1 MKQITNH
8 TANAV
13 AKIHGTTISV
23 FLIAN
28 MFVGSFLNGEL
39 FPQLLST
46 ISPTWLTL
54 IGAIIDATLYTG
66 IFYLVRFIF
75 DFILVKKNK
84 KLDIAGRW
92 YHVHVPR
99 SLGELDYSAIRL
111 SAGYTDISRNL
122 YDFTFDG
129 HNKHFKYI
137 NGEVISINDY
147 STHWFTKAMKFAD
160 LNEFDLIEIYEADSK
175 GKSIKQLDR
184 CPCCKTDFATP
195 VQISDSEN
203 FRYGIHT
210 FKFIDN
216 GNDGKCDKIEA
227 EFTDCWPSL
236 KNGDLHFF
244 RTEKERDE
252 FIKEYFIT
260 AEIRKAEAQAAAL
273 QSQNTP
279 VSSAS

>member
-1 MKQITNH
+1 MKQINNH
-8 TANAV
+8 TANAMG
-13 AKIHGTTISV
+13 KIHGTTISV

-39 FPQLLST
+39 FPQLLEWL
-46 ISPTWLTL
+46 SPTWLTL
-54 IGAIIDATLYTG
+54 LGAVIDATLYSG
-66 IFYLVRFIF
+66 IYCLVKLLF
-75 DFILVKKNK
+75 DRALVKKNK
-84 KLDIAGRW
+84 KLDVAGRW
-92 YHVHVPR
+92 YHVHIPR
-99 SLGELDYSAIRL
+99 FLGEIDYNAVRL
-111 SAGYTDISRNL
+111 SAGYTDVSREL

-137 NGEVISINDY
+137 NGEVVSINDY
-147 STHWFTKAMKFAD
+147 STHWFTKAVKYAD

-175 GKSIKQLDR
+175 GKSVKAMES
-184 CPCCKTDFATP
+184 CPCCKTQFPAP

-210 FKFIDN
+210 FKLLDQN
-216 GNDGKCDKIEA
+216 KDGKCDKIEA
-227 EFTDCWPSL
+227 DFADCWPSL

-260 AEIRKAEAQAAAL
+260 AEIRKAELLAEKT
-273 QSQNTP
+273 STP
-279 VSSAS
+279 CLTNAS